1 MTFVVT
7 DNCRKCRF
15 TDCVAVCPVDCFH
28 ADDEMLYID
37 PEECIDCGAC
47 VPECPVE
54 AIFDEAQLPE
64 SQRPWL
70 AINKERAAKLPVIND
85 TEEPLPTALERKKEL
100 GFG

>member
-7 DNCRKCRF
+7 DNCQRCRF

-37 PEECIDCGAC
+37 PNECIDCGAC

-54 AIFDEAQLPE
+54 AIFDETQLADDKK
-64 SQRPWL
+64 QWIK
-70 AINKERAAKLPVIND
+70 INADKSTGLPVINSKQD
-85 TEEPLPTALERKKEL
+85 PYAGAEERKEKL
-100 GFG
+100 GF